1 MAEIISGA
9 RVRTYEVMRAFAARA
24 ASGFRA
30 LGVGEGDRVALLL
43 RNDFVFLEAQ
53 LAAGMA
59 GAYPV
64 PVNFHAAAADVGF
77 LLRDSGAKILVVH
90 ADLLG
95 GVRAAL
101 PAGICVIAVETPDE
115 IGAALGVVSVPPPDG
130 ALRWEDW
137 VMGFEPIGDPS
148 TAVRGAVIYTSGT
161 TGRPKGVFRA
171 PAPAGATSPRAMRVY
186 GLDLRPPIR
195 ILVTGPLYHSVPNA
209 YARLGLRV
217 EADIVLQPK
226 FEAEGFLELVER
238 HRITHAH
245 MVPAMFVRLLRLPA
259 AVRARYDVSSLR
271 HVVHGAAPC
280 PPAVKAAMLEWFGP
294 VVFEYYGSTET
305 GLLTLLGPDE
315 AARKPGSVGRALNGI
330 VLQVF
335 GDEGEAPAGVVGDV
349 YAGSATLH
357 EFTYLGQ
364 AQKRAEI
371 GRGDLVTAGDVG
383 WLDDEGFLYLCDR
396 RRDVMVCG
404 GVTIYAAEIEAV
416 ILALPAVRDCA
427 VFGIPDAQLGEAVCA
442 YVEPVG
448 MVDVEALTTALQGR
462 LAGVK
467 MPRRIEIVDALPR
480 EDTGKIFKARLR
492 EKYWG

>member
-1 MAEIISGA
+1 
-9 RVRTYEVMRAFAARA
+9 
-24 ASGFRA
+24 
-30 LGVGEGDRVALLL
+30 
-43 RNDFVFLEAQ
+43 
-53 LAAGMA
+53 
-59 GAYPV
+59 
-64 PVNFHAAAADVGF
+64 
-77 LLRDSGAKILVVH
+77 
-90 ADLLG
+90 
-95 GVRAAL
+95 
-101 PAGICVIAVETPDE
+101 
-115 IGAALGVVSVPPPDG
+115 
-130 ALRWEDW
+130 
-137 VMGFEPIGDPS
+137 
-148 TAVRGAVIYTSGT
+148 
-161 TGRPKGVFRA
+161 
-171 PAPAGATSPRAMRVY
+171 
-186 GLDLRPPIR
+186 
-195 ILVTGPLYHSVPNA
+195 
-209 YARLGLRV
+209 
-217 EADIVLQPK
+217 
-226 FEAEGFLELVER
+226 LELVER

-259 AVRARYDVSSLR
+259 AVRSRYDVSSLR

-335 GDEGEAPAGVVGDV
+335 ADEGEAPAGVVGDV

-442 YVEPVG
+442 YVESVG
-448 MVDVEALTTALQGR
+448 AVDVEALTTALQGR

-480 EDTGKIFKARLR
+480 EDSGKIFKARLR